1 MADVRVMKK
10 QNRLDTLVWIN
21 EQKEGQAREKV
32 MLLSERHQGL
42 ENQRQA
48 LKEAYVRCEANGK
61 KAVMWEVAQA
71 AARRL
76 VSQIES
82 VEQELEKSEKILEEA
97 RLHHQKTY
105 ADLKAVLRLRDNR
118 LLELKQVEDKKEQKV
133 MDDLAVMMF
142 ARKAAS

>member
-1 MADVRVMKK
+1 MKK

-48 LKEAYVRCEANGK
+48 LKEAFVRCEANGK
-61 KAVMWEVAQA
+61 KAVMWDVAQA
-71 AARRL
+71 ASQRLLDEIEQKEQAIREVEKHLEVARTY
-76 VSQIES
+76 
-82 VEQELEKSEKILEEA
+82 
-97 RLHHQKTY
+97 HQKTY
-105 ADLKAVLRLRDNR
+105 ADLKAVLRLRENR
-118 LLELKQVEDKKEQKV
+118 LLELKRAEDKKEQKV
-133 MDDLAVMMF
+133 TDDLAVMMF